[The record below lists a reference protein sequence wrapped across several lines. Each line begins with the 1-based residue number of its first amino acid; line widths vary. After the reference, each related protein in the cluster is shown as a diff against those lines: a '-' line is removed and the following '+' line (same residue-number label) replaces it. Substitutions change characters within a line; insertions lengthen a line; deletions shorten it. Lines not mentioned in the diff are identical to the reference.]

1 MFLKRLTKRTLREI
15 MFSLIL
21 AQWHLRDYYLGW
33 SIRNIN
39 YTKFK
44 TKENLNI
51 LTLQQKKQKPKY
63 ISFYICFLWYFIFC
77 IINPT
82 SYISFNV
89 HDQTIIHPLNS
100 HLIDLFQIFLDL
112 NELFLKFKINKFLLL
127 LLGLLI
133 FIFKNLDQI
142 SLLLGFF

>member
-1 MFLKRLTKRTLREI
+1 M
-15 MFSLIL
+15 
-21 AQWHLRDYYLGW
+21 
-33 SIRNIN
+33 
-39 YTKFK
+39 
-44 TKENLNI
+44 
-51 LTLQQKKQKPKY
+51 
-63 ISFYICFLWYFIFC
+63 
-77 IINPT
+77 
-82 SYISFNV
+82 

-133 FIFKNLDQI
+133 FIFQILDQI

>member
-1 MFLKRLTKRTLREI
+1 MFL
-15 MFSLIL
+15 LIV
-21 AQWHLRDYYLGW
+21 AQWRLHDCYLGW
-33 SIRNIN
+33 SIKNIN

-51 LTLQQKKQKPKY
+51 LTWQQQQQKKPKY
-63 ISFYICFLWYFIFC
+63 INFYICFLWYFIFC

-133 FIFKNLDQI
+133 FIFQNLDQI